1 MIYVYIKVV
10 EHGYEWFGKNK
21 RLITIFSAPDYC
33 GEFDNEGGYMSLNSN
48 SSTQSENS
56 PTTTTTTTTNNNNNA
71 VGIGG
76 DRLGRILPYSI
87 EFPPKSK

>member
-48 SSTQSENS
+48 STTQSENS
-56 PTTTTTTTTNNNNNA
+56 PSTTSPNNNA

-87 EFPPKSK
+87 EFSPKSK